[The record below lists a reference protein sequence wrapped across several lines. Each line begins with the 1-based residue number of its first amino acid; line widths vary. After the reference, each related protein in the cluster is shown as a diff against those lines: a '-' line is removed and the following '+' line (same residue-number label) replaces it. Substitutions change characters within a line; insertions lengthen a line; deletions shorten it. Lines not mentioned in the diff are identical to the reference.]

1 MKKLGILL
9 FVAVATLVLA
19 SCEQSKQIEPA
30 VADQIQTITASR
42 AGFSTRSHLEPATVT
57 YYGDEY
63 EWYGV
68 FWDAPDKI
76 DVAYP
81 GGTPATF
88 KSTNTAPAETAT
100 FKGKLPEA
108 NGDILYGLYP
118 AQDGMSVD
126 EEGFITVPFHDKQTA
141 VAGSYDPV
149 AFPAVATSES
159 KNLDFLN
166 VCGLLR
172 FNLIDEGI
180 DEIVLRPREE
190 PLPGGDLVVEIVE
203 EFLRSP
209 SAVQSKPTNKPNRNL
224 PKTRFE
230 DEDEPFEEYPIEVD
244 ESDYITVAIYD
255 AEPIEEISL
264 KAPSGSVLQPGTEYF
279 MSVPPCDYYYSGAE
293 ILLKTGGE
301 TVKSF
306 VKYGYVYRSCIHP
319 VALGFASE
327 EFEGAAYYYNES
339 SGGYNIVFFETM
351 PEDFDDDVMP
361 EGNWISVDIGDSFVN
376 GTYDITSNLNGSDWW
391 FYVTYNG
398 AYIDSFDS
406 GTITIVLDKEKGTI
420 EFEIDGVAYDGTDV
434 KASYSGSIVKA
445 DDYIYAW

>member
-42 AGFSTRSHLEPATVT
+42 AGFSTRSHLEPATIN
-57 YYGDEY
+57 YYGYEY
-63 EWYGV
+63 NWYGV
-68 FWDAPDKI
+68 FWDAPDQI
-76 DVAYP
+76 DIAYP

-190 PLPGGDLVVEIVE
+190 PLPGGDLVVEIVD

-209 SAVQSKPTNKPNRNL
+209 YAVQSKPTNKPNRNL

-230 DEDEPFEEYPIEVD
+230 DEDEPFEDEPIEVD
-244 ESDYITVAIYD
+244 DESVYTTVAIYD

-264 KAPSGSVLQPGTEYF
+264 KAPSGSVLKPGTEYF
-279 MSVPPCDYYYSGAE
+279 MSVPPCNYYYSGAE

-306 VKYGYVYRSCIHP
+306 VKYGYVNRSCVHP
-319 VALGFASE
+319 VALGYSSSD
-327 EFEGAAYYYNES
+327 FEGAAYFYNES
-339 SGGYNIVFFETM
+339 RGGYNIVFFGTM
-351 PEDFDDDVMP
+351 PEEITYGEP
-361 EGNWISVDIGDSFVN
+361 SGNWFNVDIGDSFVN
-376 GTYDITSNLNGSDWW
+376 GTYDITSNLDGSNWA
-391 FYVTYNG
+391 FYTSYNG
-398 AYIDSFDS
+398 AWNAGWES
-406 GTITIVLDKEKGTI
+406 GTITIILDKENGTI
-420 EFEIDGVAYDGTDV
+420 EFEVDGVASDGTIV
-434 KASYSGSIVKA
+434 KASYSGPIVQS
-445 DDYIYAW
+445 DEYIYSW

>member
-1 MKKLGILL
+1 MKKLGIIIS
-9 FVAVATLVLA
+9 VAVAALVLA

-42 AGFSTRSHLEPATVT
+42 AGFSTKSHLEPATIT

-88 KSTNTAPAETAT
+88 KSTNTSPAETAT

-126 EEGFITVPFHDKQTA
+126 EEGYITVPFHDKQTA
-141 VAGSYDPV
+141 VAGSYDPA
-149 AFPAVATSES
+149 AFPAVAVSDS
-159 KNLDFLN
+159 KNLEFLN

-172 FNLIDEGI
+172 FNLIEEGI

-190 PLPGGDLVVEIVE
+190 PLPGGDLVVAIVD

-209 SAVQSKPTNKPNRNL
+209 YAVQSKPTNKPNRNL

-230 DEDEPFEEYPIEVD
+230 DGLIEVD
-244 ESDYITVAIYD
+244 DESVYTTVAIYD

-264 KAPSGSVLQPGTEYF
+264 KAPSGSVLKPGTEYF
-279 MSVPPCDYYYSGAE
+279 MSVPPCEYYYTGAE
-293 ILLKTGGE
+293 ILLKTGGQI
-301 TVKSF
+301 VKRI
-306 VKYGYVYRSCIHP
+306 VKHGYVSRSCIHP
-319 VALGFASE
+319 VALGFSSSD
-327 EFEGAAYYYNES
+327 FEGAAYFYAEG
-339 SGGYNIVFFETM
+339 SGGYNIVFFEEM
-351 PEDFDDDVMP
+351 PEEITYGEP
-361 EGNWISVDIGDSFVN
+361 SGNWFSVDIGDSFVN
-376 GTYDITSNLNGSDWW
+376 GTYDLTSNLNGSDWS
-391 FYVTYNG
+391 FYISYDG
-398 AYIDSFDS
+398 AWVPDFES
-406 GTITIVLDKEKGTI
+406 GTITIILDKENGTI
-420 EFEIDGVAYDGTDV
+420 EFKIDGVASDGTIV
-434 KASYSGSIVKA
+434 RASYSGPILKVN
-445 DDYIYAW
+445 DYIYSW

>member
-42 AGFSTRSHLEPATVT
+42 AGFSTRSHLEPATIT

-126 EEGFITVPFHDKQTA
+126 ADGYITVPFHDKQTA

-149 AFPAVATSES
+149 AFPAVAMSES

-190 PLPGGDLVVEIVE
+190 PLPGGDLEVQIVE

-209 SAVQSKPTNKPNRNL
+209 SAVQPKPVNKPNRNL
-224 PKTRFE
+224 PKTRG
-230 DEDEPFEEYPIEVD
+230 DGDYEYEPIEVD
-244 ESDYITVAIYD
+244 ESGYITVEIYD

-264 KAPSGSVLQPGTEYF
+264 KAPSGSVLKPGTEYF
-279 MSVPPCDYYYSGAE
+279 MSVPPCNYYYTGAE

-306 VKYGYVYRSCIHP
+306 VKFGYVNRSCIHP

-327 EFEGAAYYYNES
+327 EFEGAGYYYNES

-351 PEDFDDDVMP
+351 PEELVYDVMP
-361 EGNWISVDIGDSFVN
+361 EGNWLSVDIGDSFVS
-376 GTYDITSNLNGSDWW
+376 GTYDLTSNLDGSNWS

-398 AYIDSFDS
+398 AFIDYFNS

-420 EFEIDGVAYDGTDV
+420 EFEIDGVAYDGTIV
-434 KASYSGSIVKA
+434 KSSYSGPIVQS
-445 DDYIYAW
+445 DDYIFAW